1 MKSVTQLGLLSLLL
15 FLLSSCEIAE
25 GIFKLGFNTAIFL
38 VLIVV
43 VIVIWLVVKARR
55 K

>member
-1 MKSVTQLGLLSLLL
+1 MKPVTQISLLSFILLL
-15 FLLSSCEIAE
+15 LTSCELAE

-43 VIVIWLVVKARR
+43 IVIIWLVVKARKR
-55 K
+55 